1 MERKVV
7 LYIAVSLDGYIA
19 RNNGEVDFLE
29 GDGSDKD
36 GDIGY
41 VDFYNTIDTV
51 IMGNSTY
58 KQIMGWGE
66 YPYKGKEGYVY
77 TNKSIGKNAD
87 VTFTSRNPIELI
99 NELKKREGKDIWVIG
114 GAQIAK
120 VFMNENLIDEY
131 IIATIPVLIGDGIK
145 LFDKNNEE
153 DIRLKL
159 KESKTINGIVISHYF
174 NVK

>member
-29 GDGSDKD
+29 GDGSNKD
-36 GDIGY
+36 GDVGY

-58 KQIMGWGE
+58 EQIIGWGE
-66 YPYKGKEGYVY
+66 YPYKGAEGYVY
-77 TNKSIGKNAD
+77 TNKNIANNED
-87 VTFTSRNPIELI
+87 VTFTNINPKELI
-99 NELKKREGKDIWVIG
+99 NELKKKEGKDIWVVG

-120 VFMNENLIDEY
+120 IFMKENLIDEY

-145 LFDKNNEE
+145 LFDKNNED
-153 DIRLKL
+153 DIRLQL
-159 KESKTINGIVISHYF
+159 KESKIVNGIVINKYI
-174 NVK
+174 KR

>member
-36 GDIGY
+36 GDVGY
-41 VDFYNTIDTV
+41 LDFYNTIDTV

-58 KQIMGWGE
+58 EQIIGWGE
-66 YPYKGKEGYVY
+66 YPYKGTEGYVY
-77 TNKSIGKNAD
+77 TNKKVGNNED
-87 VTFTSRNPIELI
+87 VTFTNINPRELI
-99 NELKKREGKDIWVIG
+99 NKLKKKEGKDIWVVG

-120 VFMNENLIDEY
+120 IFMQENLIDEY

-145 LFDKNNEE
+145 LFDKNNKE
-153 DIRLKL
+153 DIKLEL
-159 KESKTINGIVISHYF
+159 KESNVVNGIVINKYI
-174 NVK
+174 KR

>member
-29 GDGSDKD
+29 GDGSDKN
-36 GDIGY
+36 GDVGY
-41 VDFYNTIDTV
+41 IDFYNTIDTV

-58 KQIMGWGE
+58 EQIMSWGE
-66 YPYKGKEGYVY
+66 YPYKGTEGYVY
-77 TNKSIGKNAD
+77 TNKNIENNED
-87 VTFTSRNPIELI
+87 VIFTNINPRELI
-99 NELKKREGKDIWVIG
+99 KELKKKEGKDIWVVG

-120 VFMNENLIDEY
+120 IFMNENLIDEY
-131 IIATIPVLIGDGIK
+131 ITATMPVLIGDGIK

-153 DIRLKL
+153 DIKLGL
-159 KESKTINGIVISHYF
+159 KESNVVNGIVINKYF
-174 NVK
+174 KR